1 MRVALPG
8 EPGQG
13 SLPAC
18 VREAGAARGPPAR
31 FPAFSILHSGGAQA
45 RLPSSEGP
53 LSGVRVRSP
62 SWDRPWQPCYLSLAE
77 PFSRSFTV
85 PIREAHVGAA
95 LLGSAVD
102 PQIREG

>member
-45 RLPSSEGP
+45 GLPSSEGP

-62 SWDRPWQPCYLSLAE
+62 PGTVRGSLVTSAWLSLL
-77 PFSRSFTV
+77 
-85 PIREAHVGAA
+85 AA
-95 LLGSAVD
+95 LSLS
-102 PQIREG
+102 P